1 MASRERRYLRRPP
14 FGDREPAV
22 EEQNGFAAAKTLV
35 EDADIAGGN
44 PPGALAAR
52 EDGPDGERHEGMN
65 PGLAGLERPD
75 GIHLEP
81 GSNSHDL
88 RILHSRMMSSG
99 WGSGTPALPA
109 AGKYLFRLL
118 DHPVQQL

>member
-99 WGSGTPALPA
+99 CCSSRGSADRA
-109 AGKYLFRLL
+109 ERDAGATSGWKVSCL
-118 DHPVQQL
+118 